1 MTEPA
6 EHPDVLYDF
15 LYKDIGRIASYYA
28 QVFRGR
34 LTGVEESASDR
45 DVHETLLK
53 GNVAVAS
60 GEFKSVGDI
69 QSATRRS
76 IDPHD
81 VITTDILA
89 SLMDDGFV
97 TQNVNEAPHGTLVL
111 AQGTLVFIERSML
124 ELAAVSMDMA
134 VQNSSGRGGSSPD
147 RTSRQMIKFVKDFLS
162 KLVLPSAFVIRM
174 PSGLRIAGTIK
185 DAGMEEPI
193 SSYYFKH
200 GAAGLAEVYIIGI
213 KEVPSEAF
221 SLPQAQLIGAGQ
233 QAAQVLSNLLFPPE
247 AIRVTPLAL
256 FRKLTKIEPAQLRP

>member
-28 QVFRGR
+28 QFFRGR
-34 LTGVEESASDR
+34 LTVVEELASDR

-60 GEFKSVGDI
+60 GELKSIGDI
-69 QSATRRS
+69 QSATRRT

-81 VITTDILA
+81 IITTDILT
-89 SLMDDGFV
+89 SLSEEGFV
-97 TQNVNEAPHGTLVL
+97 TQNINEATHGTLVL

-124 ELAAVSMDMA
+124 ELAAMSIDMA
-134 VQNSSGRGGSSPD
+134 MQSQLGRKGSSQD
-147 RTSRQMIKFVKDFLS
+147 RISRQTFKFIKDFLS
-162 KLVLPSAFVIRM
+162 KLVLPSAFVLRM
-174 PSGLRIAGTIK
+174 PSGVQIAGTIK
-185 DAGMEEPI
+185 DLGMEEPI

-200 GAAGLAEVYIIGI
+200 GAAGLAEVYMIGI
-213 KEVPSEAF
+213 KEVPSESY
-221 SLPQAQLIGAGQ
+221 SLPQTQLIGAGQ
-233 QAAQVLSNLLFPPE
+233 QAAQALSNFLFPPE

-256 FRKLTKIEPAQLRP
+256 FRKLTRLEPGA